1 MQELFLQIVSKE
13 EIRFHTPLRGDLSH
27 LPPVFL
33 STCYNQ
39 SCKLLVDFQPVRVG
53 QGFWVYSTLA
63 GFYLGY
69 LMGRSSPPPSPPQKK
84 CPASPPKILLS
95 LQYISNYIEKN
106 HPDAIQVFN
115 FRCTVF
121 LCLKLDNKV
130 YRGFLNFGKF

>member
-69 LMGRSSPPPSPPQKK
+69 LMGRSSPPPSPPSKK

-95 LQYISNYIEKN
+95 LQYISNYIEKI
-106 HPDAIQVFN
+106 IQTR
-115 FRCTVF
+115 FRYLISGVQYF
-121 LCLKLDNKV
+121 
-130 YRGFLNFGKF
+130 YA